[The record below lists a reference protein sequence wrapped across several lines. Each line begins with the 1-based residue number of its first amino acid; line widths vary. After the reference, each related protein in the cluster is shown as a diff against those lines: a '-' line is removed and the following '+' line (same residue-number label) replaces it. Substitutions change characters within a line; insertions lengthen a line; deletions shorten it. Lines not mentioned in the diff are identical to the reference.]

1 MKLFS
6 VVLLLASISFAKN
19 KVLYTVEVPSGDP
32 KKPAIY
38 DLFVTM
44 DFKTPAG
51 RLIDRGRFSFVSSSD
66 IVAYVREGTAENKL
80 FVITNFQTLNKIEV
94 ASAVDEIRIQ
104 NNSLFYTQ
112 FEKVGDKVI
121 RNLYVIT
128 DFKTL
133 IKYKVQTDISQ
144 FELDSN

>member
-6 VVLLLASISFAKN
+6 IIFLISSIAFAKN
-19 KVLYTVEVPSGDP
+19 KVLYTVEVPSSDP
-32 KKPAIY
+32 KKPSTY
-38 DLFVTM
+38 DLFVTL
-44 DFKTPAG
+44 DFKTPSG

-66 IVAYVREGTAENKL
+66 IIAYVREGNAENKL
-80 FVITNFQTLNKIEV
+80 FVITNFQTLNKVEV

-133 IKYKVQTDISQ
+133 IKYKVQTDIAQ
-144 FELDSN
+144 FDLDSN

>member
-1 MKLFS
+1 MKLLFAILFLSSIAFS
-6 VVLLLASISFAKN
+6 KN
-19 KVLYTVEVPSGDP
+19 KVLYTVEVPNTDS

-44 DFKTPAG
+44 DFKTPSG

-66 IVAYVREGTAENKL
+66 IIAFVREGNAENKL
-80 FVITNFQTLNKIEV
+80 FVITNFQTLNKIEI

-104 NNSLFYTQ
+104 DNSLFYTQ
-112 FEKVGDKVI
+112 FEKVGDKMI

-133 IKYKVQTDISQ
+133 IKYKVQTDISR

>member
-1 MKLFS
+1 MKLFA
-6 VVLLLASISFAKN
+6 VVFLLASMSFAKN
-19 KVLYTVEVPSGDP
+19 KIVYTVEVPQTDP
-32 KKPAIY
+32 KKPSIY
-38 DLFVTM
+38 DLFVMT
-44 DFKTPAG
+44 DFKAPGT

-66 IVAYVREGTAENKL
+66 IIAYTREGNAEHKL
-80 FVITNFQTLNKIEV
+80 FVITNFTTFNKIEI
-94 ASAVDEIRIQ
+94 ASAVETVRIQ

-112 FEKVGDKVI
+112 FEKVGDKVT

-133 IKYKVQTDISQ
+133 VKYKVQSDISS

>member
-6 VVLLLASISFAKN
+6 VVLFLSSIAFAKN
-19 KVLYTVEVPSGDP
+19 KVIYTVEVPQTDP

-38 DLFVTM
+38 DLFVIT
-44 DFKTPAG
+44 DFKAPNP
-51 RLIDRGRFSFVSSSD
+51 RQIDRGRFSFVSSSD
-66 IVAYVREGTAENKL
+66 VIAFTREGSTENKL
-80 FVITNFQTLNKIEV
+80 FVITNFTTLNKIEV
-94 ASAVDEIRIQ
+94 ASAVDQVRIQ

-112 FEKVGDKVI
+112 YEKVGDKVV

-133 IKYKVQTDISQ
+133 IKYKVQGDIND